1 MDILNRKLL
10 KNGDSCYFYVS
21 SVESPYVYLKFKGI
35 IDELSTVKNEQT
47 IYRIIVEDVLED
59 ELNHHNYINRNSYR
73 VFDLKSKVNRTKTF
87 YTFDLSDYKTFVA
100 DCVKDKYLFECS
112 SASVFE
118 DKRTMEG
125 ELSKLNKYIKT
136 LLLKTVKEINLRS

>member
-21 SVESPYVYLKFKGI
+21 SVESPYIYLKFKGTI
-35 IDELSTVKNEQT
+35 IELHTVKNEQT
-47 IYRIIVEDVLED
+47 IYRIGVDEVLED

-73 VFDLKSKVNRTKTF
+73 VYDLKRKVNRTKKF
-87 YTFDLSDYKTFVA
+87 YTFNLTDYKTFLK
-100 DCVKDKYLFECS
+100 DCVDGKFLFECS

-118 DKRTMEG
+118 DKITMIS
-125 ELSKLNKYIKT
+125 ELSKLNKYIKS